1 MRDGSRAAQRDATQR
16 RRVPSAVLIGAAV
29 LVAGA
34 FAAALL
40 VLPIRAWVN
49 QRSAI
54 ETGSRE
60 LAELDDAN
68 AVLQADVDRL
78 RTREGIQQ
86 AAREELGVVEP
97 KERAYRVLDL
107 PDLGASL
114 PAGWLYPTIQ
124 TLMTERVA
132 TLGGPV
138 ERSDAGETLLVPTTA
153 PTTIASAN
161 P

>member
-1 MRDGSRAAQRDATQR
+1 M
-16 RRVPSAVLIGAAV
+16 

-49 QRSAI
+49 QRNAI
-54 ETGSRE
+54 ETTSQE
-60 LAELDDAN
+60 LADLEDAN
-68 AVLQADVDRL
+68 SVLQADVERL

-86 AAREELGVVEP
+86 AAREELGVVQP
-97 KERAYRVLDL
+97 KERAFRVLEL
-107 PDLGASL
+107 PDLGANF
-114 PAGWLYPTIQ
+114 PDGWLYPTIQ

-132 TLGGPV
+132 TLGSPA
-138 ERSDAGETLLVPTTA
+138 ERGDAGETLLVPTTVA
-153 PTTIASAN
+153 PTVASPA

>member
-1 MRDGSRAAQRDATQR
+1 M
-16 RRVPSAVLIGAAV
+16 PSAVLIGAAV

-49 QRSAI
+49 QRNAI
-54 ETGSRE
+54 EDTSQE

-68 AVLQADVDRL
+68 AVLQADVERL

-86 AAREELGVVEP
+86 AAREELGVVQP
-97 KERAYRVLDL
+97 KERAFRVLEL
-107 PDLGASL
+107 PDLEASF
-114 PAGWLYPTIQ
+114 PDGWLYPTLQ
-124 TLMTERVA
+124 TLITERAA
-132 TLGGPV
+132 TLGSPV

-153 PTTIASAN
+153 AATVATPA